1 MGGRLGSTRSEKERC
16 ASYESAEKVQEMF
29 EDDLNSEPAKQVQQ
43 ELDRLHLSK
52 LPDFKQ
58 EFEELCQREGVK

>member
-1 MGGRLGSTRSEKERC
+1 MGGRLGSTRSEKEQC

-29 EDDLNSEPAKQVQQ
+29 EDDLNSEPAKQVQL
-43 ELDRLHLSK
+43 ELDRLHLFK
-52 LPDFKQ
+52 LADFKQ

>member
-1 MGGRLGSTRSEKERC
+1 MGGRLGNTRSEKERC

-58 EFEELCQREGVK
+58 EFKELCQRVGVK

>member
-1 MGGRLGSTRSEKERC
+1 
-16 ASYESAEKVQEMF
+16 MF